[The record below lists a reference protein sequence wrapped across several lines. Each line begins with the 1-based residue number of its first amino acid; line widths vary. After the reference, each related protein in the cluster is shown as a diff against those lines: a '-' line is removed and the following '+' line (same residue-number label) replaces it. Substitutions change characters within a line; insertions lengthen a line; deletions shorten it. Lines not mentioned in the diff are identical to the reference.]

1 MFTKL
6 ITNSTKA
13 VLTVV
18 AVCTLMVMAF
28 ILTGCAVTPEADA
41 ADPEASQAATPVDTV
56 APPAPEDDGVN
67 AFGETFTWD
76 DNVSISVSA
85 PAPYTPGEYAAG
97 LVDGHSAVLFEF
109 VLTNNSDEN
118 FEPLVWN
125 SATSGGVEAPGV
137 FDSAAGI
144 SFPPTTVLLPGQTI
158 KWNQAYSVL
167 DPANIT
173 MQVAAGILHDDAI
186 YTNAQ

>member
-6 ITNSTKA
+6 ITHSSKA

-28 ILTGCAVTPEADA
+28 ILTGCSATPQADA
-41 ADPEASQAATPVDTV
+41 VDAEASQAAAPDTV
-56 APPAPEDDGVN
+56 APPAPEDDGIN
-67 AFGETFTWD
+67 AFGETVTWD

-85 PAPYTPGEYAAG
+85 PAPFTPSEYAAG
-97 LVDGHSAVLFEF
+97 SVEGHTSLLFEF

-125 SATSGGVEAPGV
+125 TATSGGVEAPGI
-137 FDSAAGI
+137 FDTAAGI

-173 MQVAAGILHDDAI
+173 MQVSAGILHDDAI